1 MLVGKKR
8 QMVCP
13 AAPHVTMVRA
23 IRQTDASYTQTMKI
37 PCAGHAPAMH
47 EMINEFPRLLRV
59 RKVNICCWQ
68 EKQTV
73 CPATPHVPMV
83 RTIRQTVASYT
94 QTMQIPCAGH
104 APAMHETINE
114 FPRLLRVRKVNIGCW

>member
-47 EMINEFPRLLRV
+47 EMINEFPRLVRAREHTRARARGRRRTRV
-59 RKVNICCWQ
+59 G
-68 EKQTV
+68 
-73 CPATPHVPMV
+73 AM
-83 RTIRQTVASYT
+83 
-94 QTMQIPCAGH
+94 IP
-104 APAMHETINE
+104 
-114 FPRLLRVRKVNIGCW
+114 R